1 MDNRTYRSCVRVLVV
16 NDGKVLIATKTAK
29 DNGVTYFEFPGG
41 GIEEGETI
49 EEAAIKECLEEV
61 GVLINNVCDIGVEQ
75 TYDINYLKPE
85 RAKMYKGAHD
95 VYVSADYIRKDGSK
109 FDLEDDGM
117 KWEWKTIDTAIHDFK
132 NGPDSMFTPT
142 SIEALEKLKARLK
155 DKRGYRQ
162 CIRVIIVNGKEIL
175 LGKKYVKGEFVGYE
189 FPGGGLEGD
198 DINTAVVKECLE
210 EVGIQ
215 VKNPKALGVEYQ
227 YDIDY
232 PKPER
237 AKLYRGGRDIWM
249 TAEFV
254 RKNTELHDSEGDA
267 LPYSWETIEKAREK
281 IHKGPKSR
289 YNAARLEALDRL
301 EDFLKHKKSI
311 KGW

>member
-16 NDGKVLIATKTAK
+16 DNGKVLIATKKAK
-29 DNGVTYFEFPGG
+29 DTGITYFEFPGG

-61 GVLINNVCDIGVEQ
+61 GVLVNNIKDIGVEQ

-85 RAKMYKGAHD
+85 RAKLYKGAHD
-95 VYVSADYIRKDGSK
+95 IYVTADYVRKDGSK

-117 KWEWKTIDTAIHDFK
+117 KWEWKSIDTAIRDFK

-142 SIEALEKLKARLK
+142 SIEALERLK
-155 DKRGYRQ
+155 ERLNDKRGYRQ
-162 CIRVIIVNGKEIL
+162 CVRVIIVNGKEIL
-175 LGKKYVKGEFVGYE
+175 LGKKYIDGKFVCYE

-198 DINTAVVKECLE
+198 DVNTAVVKECLE

-215 VKNPKALGVEYQ
+215 VKNVKALGVEYQ

-232 PKPER
+232 PNPER
-237 AKLYRGGRDIWM
+237 AKKYRGGKDIWM
-249 TAEFV
+249 TAEFS
-254 RKNTELHDSEGDA
+254 RKDDKFHDSEGDA
-267 LPYSWETIEKAREK
+267 LPYTWETIDSARKK
-281 IHKGPKSR
+281 IEKGPESR
-289 YNAARLEALDRL
+289 FNPARFEALDKL
-301 EDFLKHKKSI
+301 EDILKHKKTI